1 MGNDTFSLFLSD
13 QMATVS
19 VQNPAVLN
27 NINLAELHSL
37 HTAKI
42 TNYD

>member
-13 QMATVS
+13 QLAIVS
-19 VQNPAVLN
+19 LQTPAVLN
-27 NINLAELHSL
+27 NINLAELHSM

-42 TNYD
+42 ANYD